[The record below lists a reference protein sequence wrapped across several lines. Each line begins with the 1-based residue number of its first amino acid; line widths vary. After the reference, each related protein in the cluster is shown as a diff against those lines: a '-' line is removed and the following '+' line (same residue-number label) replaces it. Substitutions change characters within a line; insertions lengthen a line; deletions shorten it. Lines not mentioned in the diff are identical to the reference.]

1 MEPERDSLS
10 NQGGL
15 ASRKSKF
22 NLPSDTLIKTR
33 DGQNIEF
40 GDIKNR
46 TPVFCP
52 HHLDKSASAFV
63 GIKSDGFRFLHC
75 MTCQTTWHQ
84 KNSLYQNDPSV
95 GLDFVGTMRKIKD
108 MPLEEMRKELSKLN
122 ANIDTQELQN
132 ANITFL
138 NSKFLTIDEFKPG
151 LTLIKS
157 PKGSGKTHSLTDVI
171 EKTFYRNYAMTLDE
185 FELNEDDEGPPSQW
199 ETGKRV
205 LLIGHRQALIKSMC
219 KRLDLNCYLDESDPS
234 INKHWYNF
242 RKRYGVCLD
251 SIKKIPIWN
260 YYHTY
265 HLVIIDE
272 VEQVLAHLLASTSK
286 DAVGYLEQLY
296 EIIYKAEYVIAMD
309 ADIGWTSFLTLN
321 SMRNSASYLN
331 NSQTN
336 EIIIN
341 EYVPENQVFDLYDLK
356 SDLVAQLYKD
366 LDNGNKVFVSTN
378 SKKQVDRLSFA
389 IRDKFPDMKVMAITS
404 ENSSTKEVN
413 HFISNIKEESRRY
426 DLVISSPSLGTGI
439 DITFSDDEQFYDSV
453 YGIYESLVNSHTEID
468 QQLSRVRHPKSVKV
482 WISPRTFNF
491 ETSFDVI
498 KADLIC
504 SNAIANTAIDR
515 RMPIADQ
522 VFSEDNRFLRTAAL
536 ILSDQRSSKNQL
548 KNNFV
553 EYKKRNGWTANLI
566 VETDNKNVGLEILR
580 RGKQLEDKAYS
591 DRLMNSPPI
600 DHIEFSRIEDALE
613 AEDSKRIS
621 NSEYW
626 SYQRMKMEVFYCRAI
641 DENMIAIDN
650 RWKLRQQYWSYKK
663 FIDRDSIDFFIDFA
677 KFMDPIKLK
686 KLLST
691 IVREESV
698 LYLVYGLLSKTPF
711 YSKGH
716 FDTSIEFNNEDLHD
730 FAMTSIKLKGV
741 TETQMGISVRKDV
754 LNKANVQLN
763 LVLKIIGL
771 KTIQTRTQ
779 KRADGNKY
787 YFYKLDPSSLD
798 LMNSLLFLEPQ
809 RQSQWNLINERY
821 GFK

>member
-1 MEPERDSLS
+1 
-10 NQGGL
+10 
-15 ASRKSKF
+15 
-22 NLPSDTLIKTR
+22 
-33 DGQNIEF
+33 
-40 GDIKNR
+40 
-46 TPVFCP
+46 
-52 HHLDKSASAFV
+52 
-63 GIKSDGFRFLHC
+63 
-75 MTCQTTWHQ
+75 
-84 KNSLYQNDPSV
+84 
-95 GLDFVGTMRKIKD
+95 
-108 MPLEEMRKELSKLN
+108 
-122 ANIDTQELQN
+122 
-132 ANITFL
+132 
-138 NSKFLTIDEFKPG
+138 
-151 LTLIKS
+151 
-157 PKGSGKTHSLTDVI
+157 
-171 EKTFYRNYAMTLDE
+171 
-185 FELNEDDEGPPSQW
+185 
-199 ETGKRV
+199 
-205 LLIGHRQALIKSMC
+205 
-219 KRLDLNCYLDESDPS
+219 LDESDPS

-265 HLVIIDE
+265 QLVIIDE

-286 DAVGYLEQLY
+286 DATGYLEQLY

-321 SMRNSASYLN
+321 SMRNSSSYFN
-331 NSQTN
+331 NSQSN

-378 SKKQVDRLSFA
+378 SKKQVDRLSLA

-404 ENSSTKEVN
+404 ENSSTKDVN

-522 VFSEDNRFLRTAAL
+522 VFSEDNRFLRTAAM

-566 VETDNKNVGLEILR
+566 VET
-580 RGKQLEDKAYS
+580 
-591 DRLMNSPPI
+591 
-600 DHIEFSRIEDALE
+600 
-613 AEDSKRIS
+613 
-621 NSEYW
+621 
-626 SYQRMKMEVFYCRAI
+626 
-641 DENMIAIDN
+641 
-650 RWKLRQQYWSYKK
+650 
-663 FIDRDSIDFFIDFA
+663 
-677 KFMDPIKLK
+677 
-686 KLLST
+686 
-691 IVREESV
+691 
-698 LYLVYGLLSKTPF
+698 
-711 YSKGH
+711 
-716 FDTSIEFNNEDLHD
+716 
-730 FAMTSIKLKGV
+730 
-741 TETQMGISVRKDV
+741 
-754 LNKANVQLN
+754 
-763 LVLKIIGL
+763 
-771 KTIQTRTQ
+771 
-779 KRADGNKY
+779 
-787 YFYKLDPSSLD
+787 
-798 LMNSLLFLEPQ
+798 
-809 RQSQWNLINERY
+809 
-821 GFK
+821 